1 MSRLLAFAALLA
13 SAAAVSLP
21 SAALAEVAQSGNLRI
36 GVDAQLAPRE
46 LPRKG
51 KAPVSV
57 TLDGKIK
64 PLRGDLP
71 PRLQRIQIA
80 INREGRL
87 DTKAVPSCAIRRIQ
101 PSTTADA
108 RRICAASLVG
118 EGTFSAE
125 ILLPEQTP
133 FPSLGRVLA
142 FNGTYRGK
150 PAVLAHIYGTTPA
163 PTSFTLPFLI
173 GHGSG
178 RFGATLSAEMPNV
191 AASSAYVTGLRMTLG
206 RGAGTP
212 GRPFLSAGCPA
223 PSGLGSV
230 LFPLV
235 RAGFDFEGAPTL
247 RSTVLRTCEVRR

>member
-1 MSRLLAFAALLA
+1 MRRLLAFAALLA
-13 SAAAVSLP
+13 SAAAVLLP
-21 SAALAEVAQSGNLRI
+21 AAALAEVAQSGNLRI
-36 GVDAQLAPRE
+36 GIDAELAPRE
-46 LPRKG
+46 LPRKS

-71 PRLQRIQIA
+71 PRLQAIEIA

-87 DTKAVPSCAIRRIQ
+87 DTGAVPTCPIRRIQ
-101 PSTTADA
+101 PSTTVDA
-108 RRICAASLVG
+108 RRICGASLVG

-133 FPSLGRVLA
+133 FPSIGRVLA
-142 FNGTYRGK
+142 FNGSYRGR

-163 PTSFTLPFLI
+163 PTSFTLPFVI
-173 GHGSG
+173 GRAGG
-178 RFGATLSAEMPNV
+178 RFGVSLTARMPNV
-191 AASSAYVTGLRMTLG
+191 AATSAYVTGLRMTLG
-206 RGAGTP
+206 QGAGRAN
-212 GRPFLSAGCPA
+212 RPFLSAGCPA
-223 PSGLGSV
+223 PSGFGSV